1 MAVGY
6 KAAAAACDTTVLWL
20 EMGMSFNKSCGLLVS
35 SHNTPG
41 SQKFVCWVTWEI
53 WERPFP
59 CAAEEAEAAAEEKQ
73 GQKGFTTTFESCDS
87 EKEEFLSWKCQT
99 KLQS

>member
-1 MAVGY
+1 
-6 KAAAAACDTTVLWL
+6 
-20 EMGMSFNKSCGLLVS
+20 MSFNKSYELLVS

-41 SQKFVCWVTWEI
+41 SKKFVYWVTWEI

-59 CAAEEAEAAAEEKQ
+59 CGTEEAEAAAEKKQ

-87 EKEEFLSWKCQT
+87 EKEEFLS
-99 KLQS
+99 